1 MEWTSELALT
11 DELVSKIKDRKE
23 VVYIPNFTDI
33 KQDTDFNFLADLLER
48 NELGSEHK
56 NPEYRP
62 PHQGGVLSGL
72 IQVRNVEKD
81 DFFRQYLNIFDD
93 TFAKGRLPN
102 GEYVKGRYCDIHLH
116 LSFMALSGASHQD
129 YEDVFIIGLHGHTI
143 YKVYGHGDYDIRKGD
158 FIYISPNI
166 SHKAVAMGPRII
178 MSIGITE

>member
-11 DELVSKIKDRKE
+11 DELVSKINERKK

-33 KQDTDFNFLADLLER
+33 KQETDFNFLADLLER

-56 NPEYRP
+56 NPKDRP
-62 PHQGGVLSGL
+62 PFQGGLLSSL

-81 DFFRQYLNIFDD
+81 DFFRQYLDIFDD
-93 TFAKGRLPN
+93 IFAKG
-102 GEYVKGRYCDIHLH
+102 KYCDVHLH

-158 FIYISPNI
+158 FIYIPPNI
-166 SHKAVAMGPRII
+166 SHKAIAMGPRII
-178 MSIGITE
+178 MSIGVTE

>member
-11 DELVSKIKDRKE
+11 DELVSKINERKE

-33 KQDTDFNFLADLLER
+33 KQETDFNFLADLLER

-56 NPEYRP
+56 NPKDRP
-62 PHQGGVLSGL
+62 PFQGGLLSSL

-81 DFFRQYLNIFDD
+81 DFFRQYLDIFDD
-93 TFAKGRLPN
+93 TFAKG
-102 GEYVKGRYCDIHLH
+102 KYCDIHLH

-129 YEDVFIIGLHGHTI
+129 HEDVFIIGLHGHTI

-158 FIYISPNI
+158 FIYIPPNI
-166 SHKAVAMGPRII
+166 SHKAIAMGPRII
-178 MSIGITE
+178 MSIGVTK